1 MNYYNIL
8 FFSSGRSDYELIKP
22 IIERLKKQKNYKIF
36 LVLTGSHFSKIHGE
50 TFRQIKIANVKVIKI
65 DIKCD
70 NVNLK
75 NFNKNFIFAQNKYEK
90 FIKKNFD
97 LAVILGDRYEALAFG
112 LSCFFKGIKIAH
124 LHGGELTNGAID
136 DTLRHSLT
144 KLSDIHFV
152 SNNQHRK
159 RVIQLGENPKT
170 VKNVGLIGFENIAK
184 MKFLK
189 KKVIF
194 QSLKINEKR
203 ENILISYHPVTKLS
217 SSENKIQ
224 FKQLLISLKNLHNF
238 NLIFTSPNID
248 PGNREIVKEIK
259 KNVKKYD
266 NFYFFHSLGQLKYF
280 SLAQSSKLFIG
291 NSSSGILEIPF
302 LNVPVI
308 NVGSRQSGRYNFN
321 HIYHVSADHKK
332 ISAVI
337 NNLLQRKYRPN
348 NNVLKKNTSLIIK
361 REIVK
366 FLKKRT
372 KPYEKTF
379 FDLKKI

>member
-36 LVLTGSHFSKIHGE
+36 LVLTGSHLSKIHGE
-50 TFRQIKIANVKVIKI
+50 TFRQIKITNVKVIKI

-70 NVNLK
+70 NVNQK

-152 SNNQHRK
+152 SNNQHKK

-170 VKNVGLIGFENIAK
+170 VKNVGLIGFENITK
-184 MKFLK
+184 MKFILLK
-189 KKVIF
+189 ENLKGTTKTIMD
-194 QSLKINEKR
+194 SLQI
-203 ENILISYHPVTKLS
+203 
-217 SSENKIQ
+217 
-224 FKQLLISLKNLHNF
+224 
-238 NLIFTSPNID
+238 
-248 PGNREIVKEIK
+248 
-259 KNVKKYD
+259 
-266 NFYFFHSLGQLKYF
+266 
-280 SLAQSSKLFIG
+280 
-291 NSSSGILEIPF
+291 
-302 LNVPVI
+302 
-308 NVGSRQSGRYNFN
+308 
-321 HIYHVSADHKK
+321 
-332 ISAVI
+332 
-337 NNLLQRKYRPN
+337 
-348 NNVLKKNTSLIIK
+348 
-361 REIVK
+361 
-366 FLKKRT
+366 
-372 KPYEKTF
+372 
-379 FDLKKI
+379 